1 MIAADEFYSIYSHGL
16 VRVAACTLPVAPANP
31 MDNARRT
38 AELIR
43 ECDLE
48 GVALAAFP
56 EPGRALKR
64 PGMRGRTP
72 ALSSIRFLWQTG
84 FHG

>member
-1 MIAADEFYSIYSHGL
+1 
-16 VRVAACTLPVAPANP
+16 
-31 MDNARRT
+31 MDNDRRT

>member
-48 GVALAAFP
+48 GVAGRTP

>member
-1 MIAADEFYSIYSHGL
+1 
-16 VRVAACTLPVAPANP
+16 

-48 GVALAAFP
+48 GVALAVAGFALVCVL
-56 EPGRALKR
+56 ELTAGRKAKNA
-64 PGMRGRTP
+64 G
-72 ALSSIRFLWQTG
+72 
-84 FHG
+84 